1 MIPRCFN
8 DRMDLAA
15 RWPLGTHLDVRD
27 ALLAA
32 YAEPDRHYHDRRHLA
47 EVLERLAEL
56 GCEDDVVVLAAWFH
70 DAVHDGAAGE
80 EERSAAW
87 AERVLPPEV
96 AGEVGRLVRVTE
108 RHRPEADDE
117 RGQLLSDADLAILA
131 APPERYDGYVRDVR
145 VEYADVPDDDFDRGR
160 AAVLRDLLAKDT
172 LFHTASARERWEDR
186 ARANV
191 ADELA
196 TLTGTSGGATR
207 T

>member
-1 MIPRCFN
+1 
-8 DRMDLAA
+8 MDLAD

-32 YAEPDRHYHDRRHLA
+32 YAEPDRHYHDQHHLA

-87 AERVLPPEV
+87 AERVLPPDM

-131 APPERYDGYVRDVR
+131 APPERYDDYVRIVR
-145 VEYADVPDDDFDRGR
+145 LEYADVPDDDFARGR
-160 AAVLRDLLAKDT
+160 AVVLRDLLAKEN

-191 ADELA
+191 TAELV
-196 TLTGTSGGATR
+196 TLTGTSGGAAR
-207 T
+207 S